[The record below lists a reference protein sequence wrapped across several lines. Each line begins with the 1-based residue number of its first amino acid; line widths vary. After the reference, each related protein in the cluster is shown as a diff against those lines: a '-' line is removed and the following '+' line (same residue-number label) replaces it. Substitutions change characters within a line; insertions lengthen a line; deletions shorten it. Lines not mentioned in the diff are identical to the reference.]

1 MRRVCLLALLLL
13 GVASTARAVN
23 PDEMLKDPALETRA
37 EQVGRELRCLVCQG
51 ESIEESNADLAHDL
65 RRIVRERIAAGD
77 SDHQAMD
84 FLRARYGDFVLLNP
98 PFKPSTWVLWLAP
111 PVILALGGILAFAVL
126 RRRKIVDTAPLS
138 DAERQAVEA
147 LR

>member
-1 MRRVCLLALLLL
+1 MRHVCLLALLLL
-13 GVASTARAVN
+13 GVTGTARAVN
-23 PDEMLKDPALETRA
+23 PDEMLKDPALEMRA

-65 RRIVRERIAAGD
+65 RRIVRERISAGD
-77 SDHQAMD
+77 SDRQAMD

-98 PFKPSTWVLWLAP
+98 PFKPSTWILWLTP
-111 PVILALGGILAFAVL
+111 PVILALGGVLAFAVL